1 MSLGILT
8 NYTLSLAVQEMEE
21 EVREILHGATKEKAI
36 PDGGLGTEIASL
48 FRKIGLD
55 TDIPELRGHRINP
68 EICLARILGEEPCSL
83 LTSKLKKSTPF

>member
-1 MSLGILT
+1 MRDIRRG
-8 NYTLSLAVQEMEE
+8 AVKMK
-21 EVREILHGATKEKAI
+21 AT
-36 PDGGLGTEIASL
+36 PNRGLGTEISSL

-55 TDIPELRGHRINP
+55 TDIPELRGYRINP